1 MTSAEFHLIKALE
14 LLRRYRALH
23 MRFGIKCDCD
33 VCTEAKALDGKV
45 GQL

>member
-1 MTSAEFHLIKALE
+1 MTPAEFRLIDALE

-23 MRFGIKCDCD
+23 MRWGIRCTCD
-33 VCTEAKALDGKV
+33 VCKEAKALDGKV

>member
-1 MTSAEFHLIKALE
+1 MTPAEFHLIAALA

-23 MRFGIKCDCD
+23 MRWGIKCTCD
-33 VCTEAKALDGKV
+33 VCNEANELDGKV

>member
-1 MTSAEFHLIKALE
+1 MTSAEFYLITALE

-23 MRFGIKCDCD
+23 MRFGIKCTCD
-33 VCTEAKALDGKV
+33 VCNEAAELDGKV